1 MRTRVAHVA
10 LAVAAATALSA
21 FTSAGA
27 DVPGVAHARGHGRPV
42 LVAAPQQQAA
52 SGAELWVKRYNGPG
66 NSDDKASAVAVSPS
80 ADTIFVTGYST
91 GAGSGLDYATIAYD
105 AATGAPSWVRRYAGG
120 SAAAMAVSP
129 DGKTVFV
136 TGQFHGQTNESY
148 DYGTVAYDAATGA
161 QLWAQGYNGP
171 GNWFDAAAS
180 GRHGVRLRHGR
191 VQHRHRSHPVGQA
204 VQRHRQHQ
212 RLRRVGGRRPGRGQ
226 SAGDRDQSATGQ
238 PLSR

>member
-91 GAGSGLDYATIAYD
+91 GTGSGLDYATIAYN
-105 AATGAPSWVRRYAGG
+105 AASGSWIWAKRYSGPDHG
-120 SAAAMAVSP
+120 DSHAAAVTVSSS
-129 DGKTVFV
+129 GVFV
-136 TGQFHGQTNESY
+136 TGYSQGATTGP
-148 DYGTVAYDAATGA
+148 DYATIAY
-161 QLWAQGYNGP
+161 QG
-171 GNWFDAAAS
+171 
-180 GRHGVRLRHGR
+180 
-191 VQHRHRSHPVGQA
+191 
-204 VQRHRQHQ
+204 
-212 RLRRVGGRRPGRGQ
+212 
-226 SAGDRDQSATGQ
+226 
-238 PLSR
+238 